1 MSFLTEIR
9 PPKPTDQPSDAV
21 RERLVRRSRRLA
33 LWLPAIL
40 AAMIAAAGLG
50 VIAEQQSASHLPPI
64 IRDSAPPTSEH
75 PVLIDLNSGTAAEL
89 ATLPGIGVSRA
100 EAIVLLRAEKPF
112 KSLADLVDRGI
123 LRPSEAQAI
132 SELAT
137 VYVKSD

>member
-9 PPKPTDQPSDAV
+9 PPSPPDQSSDAV
-21 RERLVRRSRRLA
+21 RDRLARKSRRLA
-33 LWLPAIL
+33 LWLPAIVAL
-40 AAMIAAAGLG
+40 ISAAAALG
-50 VIAEQQSASHLPPI
+50 VVAERQSASHPPPI
-64 IRDSAPPTSEH
+64 IRDVAPPSSEH
-75 PVLIDLNSGTAAEL
+75 PALIDLNSGTVAEL

-100 EAIVLLRAEKPF
+100 EAILLLRAEKPF

-132 SELAT
+132 SGLAT